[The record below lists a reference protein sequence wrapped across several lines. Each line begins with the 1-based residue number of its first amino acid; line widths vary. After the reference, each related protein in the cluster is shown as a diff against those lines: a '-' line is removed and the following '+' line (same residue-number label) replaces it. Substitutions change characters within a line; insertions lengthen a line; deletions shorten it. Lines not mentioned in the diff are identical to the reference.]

1 MGTNRIRCACVLGL
15 LAATASCHPQ
25 RPAVTFTPGPAGGEP
40 RRGGHVVFL
49 REEDPDFLDPALS
62 YGAYTEPILYA
73 VFHTLL
79 DYIGTPGPAGAALAP
94 DLAESMPDVR
104 ESGRLFA
111 FKVRADARFDAPVGR
126 HITAGDFKYSIERLF
141 RVGSPGANFY
151 RDIVGA
157 AEVLAGRDSTLPGV
171 IARGD
176 SLYVRLTRPDPIFLL
191 AFSMNFTSPVPREI
205 AERYPTSFSQHTVS
219 TGPFR
224 VAEYTPRRRVLLVRN
239 PNYCGTPAW
248 LDTFE
253 LRLGVSPTNSV
264 AMIRRGLADGGI
276 FEVPASEYARL
287 RSDSLWSHQLDV
299 ADGLNTYYLFLD
311 VRQKP
316 FRDARV
322 RQAISWAIDRRAI
335 VKCWSGKAEVAGE
348 FLPPGMP
355 GAVPL
360 GRYLGPDTAR
370 AKRLLREAGYPDGFE
385 TTLYGWTTEP
395 GPRELALVQEQLS
408 LVGIRARL
416 DLGEATGYT
425 SLAGDTANHIP
436 FGIYGWFADYPDP
449 SNFFDPLLNGKRIIP
464 IHNNNLGCYDDPAL
478 NQLIERAMRTADD
491 STRVA
496 MWRRADRMVMD
507 AAGVVPMIHA
517 LDSRLYHPRVGGW
530 YRHITRILRIQDLYI
545 KDPAPGPVARNDR
558 RAG

>member
-1 MGTNRIRCACVLGL
+1 MRLNRIRSASL
-15 LAATASCHPQ
+15 LALLGAALSCRAP
-25 RPAVTFTPGPAGGEP
+25 RPAATFAPGPAGGEP
-40 RRGGHVVFL
+40 RHGGHVLFV

-62 YGAYTEPILYA
+62 YGAYTAPLIYA

-79 DYIGTPGPAGAALAP
+79 DYVGVPGPAGAGLVP
-94 DLAESMPDVR
+94 DLAESMPAVC
-104 ESGRLFA
+104 EGGTLFC
-111 FKVRADARFDAPVGR
+111 FKVRTAARFDEPVRR
-126 HITAGDFKYSIERLF
+126 HITAEDFKYSIERLF

-157 AEVLAGRDSTLPGV
+157 DEVLAGRDSILPGV

-176 SLYVRLTRPDPIFLL
+176 SLYIRLTRPDPIFLMV
-191 AFSMNFTSPVPREI
+191 FSMSFTAPVPREI

-239 PNYCGTPAW
+239 PYYCGAPAW

-253 LRLGVSPTNSV
+253 LRLGVSPTNAV

-287 RSDSLWSHQLDV
+287 RSDSLWRHQLDV
-299 ADGLNTYYLFLD
+299 ADGLNTYYLFLN
-311 VRQKP
+311 VTQKP
-316 FRDARV
+316 FSDPRV
-322 RQAISWAIDRRAI
+322 RQAIAWAIDRRAI

-355 GAVPL
+355 GAVRL
-360 GRYLGPDTAR
+360 ERYQGPDVGR
-370 AKRLLREAGYPDGFE
+370 AKRLLREAGYPNGFE

-464 IHNNNLGCYDDPAL
+464 IHNNNLGLYNDPVL

-491 STRVA
+491 STRIE

-545 KDPAPGPVARNDR
+545 KAEPSAPVARR
-558 RAG
+558 EGGAR